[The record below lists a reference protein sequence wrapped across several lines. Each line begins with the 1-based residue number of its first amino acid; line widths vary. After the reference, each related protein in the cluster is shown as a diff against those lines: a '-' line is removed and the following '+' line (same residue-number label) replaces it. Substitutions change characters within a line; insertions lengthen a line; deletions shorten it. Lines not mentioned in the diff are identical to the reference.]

1 MRMKEINVLSCTMS
15 LMQTIAVY
23 PAADVNLTHRVRV
36 RRAPKDA
43 ASHKT
48 WKHAILSEYE
58 VGTLQTDSCRRE
70 RQYLDAWSY

>member
-1 MRMKEINVLSCTMS
+1 MKEINMLSCTMS

-23 PAADVNLTHRVRV
+23 PAANVNLTHRVRI

-48 WKHAILSEYE
+48 RK
-58 VGTLQTDSCRRE
+58 TRDS
-70 RQYLDAWSY
+70 L